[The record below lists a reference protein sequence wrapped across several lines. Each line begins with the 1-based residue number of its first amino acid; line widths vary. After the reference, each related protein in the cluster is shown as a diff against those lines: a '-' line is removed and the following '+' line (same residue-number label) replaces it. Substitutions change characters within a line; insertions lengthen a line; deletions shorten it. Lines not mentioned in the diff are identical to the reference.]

1 MVVYYFT
8 LYNHYQTLY
17 NANLMDCK
25 TLLHFEILNNDF
37 AAKFFLLH
45 AFFPFS

>member
-25 TLLHFEILNNDF
+25 TLLHFEIIKQRF
-37 AAKFFLLH
+37 C
-45 AFFPFS
+45 S